1 LSKTIFRKM
10 AGNRLD
16 RRQRHRRGV
25 IGGFSLIEM
34 AVVLL
39 LVTLLLGSIL
49 IPLSSQVDQR
59 RVTDTERQLEA
70 IKEALIGFAIANR
83 YLPCPAVSSAN
94 GVEARTGTACTGGR
108 VGFLPWVTLGVQGYD
123 SWGNRYRYSV
133 TPAFTVSD
141 PSLFFRL
148 NQPTDATWITI
159 QGRDSTGAVINL
171 TAANSV
177 PAALLSHGKNGY
189 GATSETGVARALPG
203 TWANTLDEYDNA
215 NNSTPFWSRARTE
228 NTAATGG
235 EFDDVVVWI
244 SPSILFSRMVAAGQ
258 LP

>member
-1 LSKTIFRKM
+1 MS
-10 AGNRLD
+10 GNRLD

-59 RVTDTERQLEA
+59 RVTDTEKQLEA
-70 IKEALIGFAIANR
+70 IKEALIGFAVANR

-94 GVEARTGTACTGGR
+94 GVEDRTGTACTGGKR
-108 VGFLPWVTLGVQGYD
+108 VGFLPWVTLGVQGND

-141 PSLFFRL
+141 PNNLFAL
-148 NQPTDATWITI
+148 DQVTDATWITI

-177 PAALLSHGKNGY
+177 PVALLSHGKNGY
-189 GATSETGVARALPG
+189 GATSESGVARALPG
-203 TWANTLDEYDNA
+203 TWANTLDEYNNA
-215 NNSTPFWSRARTE
+215 NNSTTFWSRARTE

-244 SPSILFSRMVAAGQ
+244 SPSILFSRMVAAGR

>member
-1 LSKTIFRKM
+1 
-10 AGNRLD
+10 
-16 RRQRHRRGV
+16 
-25 IGGFSLIEM
+25 LIEM

-59 RVTDTERQLEA
+59 RVTDTEKQLEA

-94 GVEARTGTACTGGR
+94 GVEDRTGTACTGGKR

-141 PSLFFRL
+141 PNNLFAL
-148 NQPTDATWITI
+148 DQATDATWITI
-159 QGRDSTGAVINL
+159 QGRDSGGAVINL

-177 PAALLSHGKNGY
+177 PVVLLSHGKNSY
-189 GATSETGVARALPG
+189 GAISETGGARALPG
-203 TWANTLDEYDNA
+203 TWTNTLDEYNNA
-215 NNSTPFWSRARTE
+215 NNNTTFWSRAGTE
-228 NTAATGG
+228 NTSATGG

-244 SPSILFSRMVAAGQ
+244 SPSILFSRMVAAGR

>member
-1 LSKTIFRKM
+1 MS
-10 AGNRLD
+10 GNQLD
-16 RRQRHRRGV
+16 RWQQRQSGI

-59 RVTDTERQLEA
+59 RVTDTEKELEA

-94 GVEARTGTACTGGR
+94 GVEDRTGTACTGGKR

-133 TPAFTVSD
+133 TPAFSVSD
-141 PSLFFRL
+141 PNNLFAL
-148 NQPTDATWITI
+148 NQVTDATWITI

-171 TAANSV
+171 TASNSV
-177 PAALLSHGKNGY
+177 PVALLSHGKNGY

-203 TWANTLDEYDNA
+203 TWTNTLDEYNNA
-215 NNSTPFWSRARTE
+215 NNSTTFWSRARTE

-235 EFDDVVVWI
+235 EFDDLVVWI